1 MDYSLS
7 GEEVLKLCDGKA
19 RLVVY
24 EELYN
29 FKTLDELLH
38 PWGSVILLYEY
49 KRDGE
54 GSSYGH
60 YVCLNVVPD
69 EKGGTTV
76 EHFDS
81 LGYKPD
87 EELFKIGISPDFA
100 VKSRQDKQYLLR
112 LLINSGYPISYNEYH
127 LQEDKKGI
135 NTCGRWCGVRV
146 FLKNLSLDTF
156 AGLFMNKKLPSDLLI
171 TILTSPKY
179 IER

>member
-29 FKTLDELLH
+29 FKTLDELLR

-49 KRDGE
+49 KRNDNG
-54 GSSYGH
+54 SYGH

-87 EELFKIGISPDFA
+87 EELFKIGIPPEFA
-100 VKSRQDKQYLLR
+100 KRTSQDKQYLLM
-112 LLINSGYPISYNEYH
+112 LLINSNRNISYNEH
-127 LQEDKKGI
+127 KFQKDSPSI
-135 NTCGRWCGVRV
+135 NTCGRWCGVRI
-146 FLKNLSLDTF
+146 FLKNKTLEEF
-156 AGLFMNKKLPSDLLI
+156 ARLFLETHENPDFLI
-171 TILTSPKY
+171 TFLTSA
-179 IER
+179 